1 MVARR
6 GGGDA
11 VDGAEG
17 ALGRESEDVPG
28 GESHE
33 IGSVDGGC
41 RNWEVGALYAGVWW
55 FCVELSLVVEGWSLT
70 SGDGFSGTE
79 LDRRHSLAGFVLF
92 HSFL

>member
-33 IGSVDGGC
+33 IGSVDGDAAIGRWVRC
-41 RNWEVGALYAGVWW
+41 TLACG
-55 FCVELSLVVEGWSLT
+55 
-70 SGDGFSGTE
+70 GF
-79 LDRRHSLAGFVLF
+79 AWN
-92 HSFL
+92 